1 MLPDNG
7 EEEYKLYDLVRE
19 FFKQMNFKIREDV
32 TLIGTSGKRHHI
44 NMIVKLDSEVEI
56 NEILVQ
62 IVDWNRAVGVDR
74 LIRFERILND
84 LNNRKGMII
93 SNYFSDSAINFAKR
107 RGLILY
113 SRDHLFI
120 SDDES

>member
-1 MLPDNG
+1 
-7 EEEYKLYDLVRE
+7 
-19 FFKQMNFKIREDV
+19 MNFKIREDV
-32 TLIGTSGKRHHI
+32 TLIGTSGKKHHI
-44 NMIVKLDSEVEI
+44 NMVVKLDSDVEI
-56 NEILVQ
+56 NEVLVQ

-74 LIRFERILND
+74 LIRFERILSD

-113 SRDHLFI
+113 SREHLYI